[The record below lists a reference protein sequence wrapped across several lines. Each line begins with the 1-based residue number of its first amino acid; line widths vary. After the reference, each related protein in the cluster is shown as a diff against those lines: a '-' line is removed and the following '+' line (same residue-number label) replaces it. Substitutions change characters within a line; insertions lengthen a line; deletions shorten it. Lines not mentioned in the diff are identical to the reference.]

1 MSIMK
6 MQNLIAIALG
16 AIVGASSAA
25 FAEDDADELSKQLAN
40 PIASL
45 ISVPFQNNFVYG
57 AGPDDDGFSY
67 TLKVQ
72 PVIPISITDDWNMI
86 SRTIVPISYN
96 DYSPDGN
103 VFGLGDTTQS
113 LFFSPKAPTAAG
125 LIWGVGPVMLL
136 PTATD
141 EYLGGGK
148 WGAGP
153 TGVALVQKGPWT
165 VGGLANHIW
174 SFAGESDRAD
184 VNQTFL
190 QPFVS
195 YSLGKGRSLSLNT
208 ESTYD
213 WEAEQWTVPINLGI
227 SQVLKLGP
235 QPVQF
240 QIGGTYYAEAPA
252 GGPEWGIRTTI
263 TLLFPKK

>member
-1 MSIMK
+1 MK
-6 MQNLIAIALG
+6 VAQKSAAVALIALAG
-16 AIVGASSAA
+16 TVTAA
-25 FAEDDADELSKQLAN
+25 FAEEDADELSKQLAN

-45 ISVPFQNNFVYG
+45 ISVPFQNNFDVG
-57 AGPDDDGFSY
+57 AGPDGDGFSY

-86 SRTIVPISYN
+86 SRTILPISYN

-153 TGVALVQKGPWT
+153 TGVALVQKGQWT

-174 SFAGESDRAD
+174 SFAGEGDRAD

-213 WEAEQWTVPINLGI
+213 WEADQWTVPINLGI

-240 QIGGTYYAEAPA
+240 QIGGKYYAVAPE
-252 GGPEWGIRTTI
+252 GGPEWGIRSTI